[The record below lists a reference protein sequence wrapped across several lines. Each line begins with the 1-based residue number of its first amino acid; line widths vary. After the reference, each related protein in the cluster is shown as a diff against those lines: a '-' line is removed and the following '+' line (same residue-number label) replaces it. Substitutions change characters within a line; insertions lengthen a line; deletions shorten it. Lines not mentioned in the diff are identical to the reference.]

1 MESVYKRKGCGPQA
15 LGSPKKQVV
24 KKTLDGLKDLA
35 KNPKETLKTIGNNL
49 YESTIG
55 KVDTKEERS
64 DLYNKAKEGY
74 NKLGK
79 YVKENP
85 GHFGGG
91 GMYGAIKAG
100 QDNEVAQE
108 GLNEAPDSSNKKK
121 ANCWKGY
128 KAVGKK
134 KSPSGKKTKGGK
146 TKMVNN
152 CVKIKK

>member
-1 MESVYKRKGCGPQA
+1 MDSVYKRKGCGPQG
-15 LGSPKKQVV
+15 LGSPKTYKKQVA
-24 KKTLDGLKDLA
+24 KKLGKMLSSTA
-35 KNPKETLKTIGNNL
+35 NNL

-74 NKLGK
+74 NKFSEG
-79 YVKENP
+79 VKQVNQ
-85 GHFGGG
+85 
-91 GMYGAIKAG
+91 GMIGAVNAG
-100 QDNEVAQE
+100 YRAGRELETAKE
-108 GLNEAPDSSNKKK
+108 GLSDAPDSSNKKK

-152 CVKIKK
+152 CVKIK